1 MRRQFRSYRKYQGG
15 WIAAA
20 IGALGSIGGGLL
32 GRSGQ
37 SSANAAN
44 LKIAREQMA
53 FQERM
58 SNTSNQ
64 RAVADMKAA
73 GLNPMLALGQPA
85 STPPGASAEMKNEEA
100 PLGEGVARATNSAL
114 DAMAARATIDRIKA
128 DTYKTSAETRKVNA
142 EALMLEPKV
151 PYSAEAAKT
160 EMEILRQSAARAESV
175 AESAFQD
182 AQRAAN
188 EKDQFRALMPLV
200 EEYQRLMNQSMQ
212 LGIPAQA
219 ADAKFWETIPESKFL
234 QMLKRM
240 IPDVNVRGGSTF
252 APTTIVPGRR

>member
-1 MRRQFRSYRKYQGG
+1 MRRQYRGLRYQGG
-15 WIAAA
+15 WVAAA
-20 IGALGSIGGGLL
+20 IGALGSVAGGLF

-44 LKIAREQMA
+44 IRINREQMA

-58 SNTSNQ
+58 SNTANQ

-85 STPPGASAEMKNEEA
+85 STPPGASPDIKNEDA
-100 PLGEGVARATNSAL
+100 PLGEGVEKATHSAL
-114 DAMAARATIDRIKA
+114 DAMAAKATIDRIKA

-151 PYSAEAAKT
+151 PFSAEAAKL
-160 EMEILRQSAARAESV
+160 EMEGLRQATSRAESV
-175 AESAFQD
+175 ADSAFQD

-200 EEYQRLMNQSMQ
+200 EEYQRLMNRSLE
-212 LGIPAQA
+212 LGIPAQK
-219 ADAKFWETIPESKFL
+219 ADAEFWNTIPESKFL

-240 IPDVNVRGGSTF
+240 IPDVNVRGGNTF
-252 APTTIVPGRR
+252 APTTVVPGRR

>member
-1 MRRQFRSYRKYQGG
+1 MRNFKGKRHQGG

-20 IGALGSIGGGLL
+20 IAAAGSIGGGLL
-32 GRSGQ
+32 GKSGQ

-44 LKIAREQMA
+44 LKIAREQMD

-58 SNTSNQ
+58 SNTANQ
-64 RAVADMKAA
+64 RAVADLKAA

-100 PLGEGVARATNSAL
+100 PLGEGVSRATNSAL
-114 DAMAARATIDRIKA
+114 EARAAQASIDKIKA

-151 PYSAEAAKT
+151 PYSAEAAKL
-160 EMEILRQSAARAESV
+160 EMETLRQATARMESV

-182 AQRAAN
+182 AQRARN
-188 EKDQFRALMPLV
+188 EKDQFVALMPLV
-200 EEYQRLMNQSMQ
+200 EEYQRLMNQSMM
-212 LGIPAQA
+212 LGIPAQK
-219 ADAKFWETIPESKFL
+219 ADATFWETIPESKFL

-240 IPDVNVRGGSTF
+240 LPDVNVRGGNTF
-252 APTTIVPGRR
+252 APTTVVPGRR